1 MDLKKV
7 FKKTESAFFDKE
19 QGPVQLIALH
29 SWLIVFSCA
38 FGLLVLLLWSLFG
51 TVYTRVYGDGIL
63 IPGSSNIYP
72 VAPKY
77 SGIVKEILVA
87 RGELVQAGAVVA
99 KLDTTYIDKKIINQ
113 KRYIAQLE
121 AEQEEIFKR
130 VGSQK
135 KALDVYHQELVK
147 ALMQKKEFGHEY
159 REYLSKFLSGVKGM
173 REKGYVSLPKFEQY
187 KDQYYDTVNTIL
199 QTMMS
204 LAKSRFSLEQQQYS
218 MFEKVTNIR
227 LNLIQRYNE
236 LSVLEE
242 QREETRH
249 IRAETSGRVISI
261 MGTIG
266 KYIAK
271 GSPLVNL
278 VPKSEEETVFV
289 LFEPLEGK
297 RIREG
302 MEAYA
307 APTYIDKYRYGS
319 ILGKV
324 KEINM
329 YPANQSAVLS
339 VILEQSWLKQL
350 GFNGNAML
358 MAKVQ
363 LDHDKMTYSGFKWTS
378 SEGPPHHITPGSF
391 LRVMVN
397 VKEQA
402 PITLVI
408 PLLRRWLGVE
418 A

>member
-1 MDLKKV
+1 MGKKEV
-7 FKKTESAFFDKE
+7 FKKTESVFFDKE
-19 QGPVQLIALH
+19 QGPVQLIPMYG
-29 SWLIVFSCA
+29 WLTVFSCA
-38 FGLLVLLLWSLFG
+38 FGLLVLLLWSIFG
-51 TVYTRVYGDGIL
+51 TVYTRVYGEGIL
-63 IPGSSNIYP
+63 IPGASNLYP

-77 SGIVKEILVA
+77 SGIVKEILVT

-113 KRYIAQLE
+113 KHYISQLE
-121 AEQEEIFKR
+121 AEQNEILKR

-135 KALDVYHQELVK
+135 DALEIYHKELIK
-147 ALMQKKEFGHEY
+147 ALMQKREFSHEY
-159 REYLSKFLSGVKGM
+159 REYLTKFLSGVKGM

-199 QTMMS
+199 QTMMN
-204 LAKSRFSLEQQQYS
+204 LAKSKFSLEQQQYS

-266 KYIAK
+266 KFIAK
-271 GSPLVNL
+271 GTPLVNL
-278 VPKSEEETVFV
+278 VPKSDQETVFV
-289 LFEPLEGK
+289 LFDPLEGK
-297 RIREG
+297 RIRQG

-319 ILGKV
+319 IIGRV
-324 KEINM
+324 KEINL

-350 GFNGNAML
+350 GFDGNAML

-363 LDHDKMTYSGFKWTS
+363 LEHDKNTYSGFQWTS

-391 LRVMVN
+391 LKVMVD
-397 VKEQA
+397 VKEQR